1 MKGFFAKGPAKDVI
15 IVIIGL
21 AIIFVGFRVAFGA
34 ENPFYVVSSGSMVPA
49 LNVYDVIMVQGS
61 VPFDNIKVGDIIVFN
76 KPQTHD
82 KVIVHRVSEILQ
94 QNPLELRTKGDFN
107 PISIPYVDLPIT
119 KDDYIGKVVYV
130 IPQIGYITRILAPPI
145 NYVIVAAIIG
155 IMLARKFHGKK

>member
-61 VPFDNIKVGDIIVFN
+61 IPFDNIKVGDIIVFN

-82 KVIVHRVSEILQ
+82 KVIVHRVAEILQ

-107 PISIPYVDLPIT
+107 QGSIPLVDFPIT

-130 IPQIGYITRILAPPI
+130 IPQIGYITRILTPPI

-155 IMLARKFHGKK
+155 IMLARKFHGIK

>member
-1 MKGFFAKGPAKDVI
+1 
-15 IVIIGL
+15 
-21 AIIFVGFRVAFGA
+21 
-34 ENPFYVVSSGSMVPA
+34 MVPT

-82 KVIVHRVSEILQ
+82 KVIVHRVAEILQ

-107 PISIPYVDLPIT
+107 QGSIPLVDFPIT

-130 IPQIGYITRILAPPI
+130 IPQIGYITRILTPPI